1 MVSTLLS
8 LLAGLLVGTL
18 LTGYW
23 SHRRL
28 QAELLAVQAPLQ
40 TRCEV
45 LQEQL
50 TQAQTSLQSATDAH
64 KEAGEALQQL
74 QVEQARTQEK
84 TAAIPRLEEALRD
97 KEEACERLQ
106 EEGSRQQTTIA
117 ELELKL
123 TNERRQTTEKLAL
136 LENAKE
142 ELSNQFKV
150 LAQGI
155 LEEKSERFTKQ
166 NKTQLDEILKP
177 FKTQLGDFRKRVD
190 DVYTQDTK
198 DRTSLHT
205 QIVELQKLNQQLSGD
220 AINLTRALKGD
231 SKTQGNW
238 GELVL
243 ERILEESG
251 LQEGREYRRE
261 VSVTSEDG
269 SRRRP
274 DVVINLP
281 EDKHVVVDSKVSLT
295 AYESFCA
302 AQDDSE
308 REKLLKE
315 HIQSMRTH
323 IRGLSA
329 TNYEDLPGLRTLG
342 YILMFVPVEPAF
354 LLAMQED
361 KTLFLD
367 AFNQNIM
374 IVSPTTLLLTLRTI
388 DSIWRNEEQN
398 RNAMEIARQAGNL
411 YDKFVGFVET
421 LEDVGDKLN
430 KARLSYEKATGQLSS
445 GRGNLV
451 GKTQSLKKLG
461 IKSKKELPA
470 HYLDAALI
478 AEGDAEPQ
486 LLEKNATPDVN

>member
-18 LTGYW
+18 LTSYW

-28 QAELLAVQAPLQ
+28 QAELLAARAPLQ
-40 TRCEV
+40 TRNEM
-45 LQEQL
+45 LHEQL
-50 TQAQTSLQSATDAH
+50 TQARASLQTATDVH
-64 KEAGEALQQL
+64 KKLSEALQQL

-84 TAAIPRLEEALRD
+84 TAAIPRLEEALLG
-97 KEEACERLQ
+97 KEATCERLQ
-106 EEGSRQQTTIA
+106 QEGSRQQTAIA
-117 ELELKL
+117 ELELQL
-123 TNERRQTTEKLAL
+123 TNEQRQTTEKLAL

-261 VSVTSEDG
+261 VSVTQEDG

-274 DVVINLP
+274 DVIINLP

-295 AYESFCA
+295 AYEAFCS

-329 TNYEDLPGLRTLG
+329 KNYEDLPGLRTLG

-367 AFNQNIM
+367 AFNHNIM

-430 KARLSYEKATGQLSS
+430 KARQSYERATGQLSS

-451 GKTQSLKKLG
+451 GKTQILKKLG

-470 HYLDAALI
+470 PYLDAALI
-478 AEGDAEPQ
+478 AEGEAEPQ
-486 LLEKNATPDVN
+486 LLGGDVPADVN